1 MFEANTLVRP
11 IKTYQH
17 RLPRFVTID
26 PSEAPQIDALEAPG
40 LGFGPRRGNLRDCGV
55 VVSFMF
61 WVHEVSGSNPDCPL
75 FFCPSSC
82 PTRPRCGPLL
92 RPEGLPAAL
101 CQMANGL
108 QRRDGSRAM
117 LACLSE
123 QRRRQR
129 TMGRA

>member
-61 WVHEVSGSNPDCPL
+61 WVHEVSGSNPDCPP
-75 FFCPSSC
+75 FFLPFFLPNEATVWS
-82 PTRPRCGPLL
+82 PPAPRGAPGRPVPGDPPL
-92 RPEGLPAAL
+92 RTPA
-101 CQMANGL
+101 
-108 QRRDGSRAM
+108 
-117 LACLSE
+117 
-123 QRRRQR
+123 
-129 TMGRA
+129 